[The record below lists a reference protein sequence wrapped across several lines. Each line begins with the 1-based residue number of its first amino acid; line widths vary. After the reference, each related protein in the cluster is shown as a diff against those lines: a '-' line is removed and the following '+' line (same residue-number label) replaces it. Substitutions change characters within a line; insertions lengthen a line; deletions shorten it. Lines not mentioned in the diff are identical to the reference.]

1 MRLSGRDTKLLF
13 PYVFSTPD
21 EDLRRTFSPLL
32 LLYLRTTVSPCFQSN
47 LAVSATQC
55 KITLKC
61 SSLVGKRYQQH
72 DPEYNT
78 QPMHSIIHSVNLLR
92 EARHHLAPQC
102 YVNQWH
108 NSWQRNSVSY
118 FSLQKSTQSKQNASM
133 IS

>member
-1 MRLSGRDTKLLF
+1 MRLSGQDTKLLF
-13 PYVFSTPD
+13 PYIFSTPD
-21 EDLRRTFSPLL
+21 EDLRRTFS
-32 LLYLRTTVSPCFQSN
+32 T
-47 LAVSATQC
+47 
-55 KITLKC
+55 ITLAILEDNSFPMFSEHFRSQRNTVESHFKC